1 MVRPRLGETL
11 AEERR
16 LPDEVAR
23 FIADHIT
30 SVEQLEI
37 LLLLRGAPDDAW
49 TARAICEALRTSE
62 QSVIRRL
69 ADLEASG
76 LVASRPGSKVPVYR
90 YAPATPSLDEGVA
103 RLSAAYTELRYKV
116 LDSIFSNPISDLH
129 VYAEGFRFRKDRDG

>member
-1 MVRPRLGETL
+1 MG
-11 AEERR
+11 EERR

-37 LLLLRGAPDDAW
+37 LLLLRGAPDEEW
-49 TARAICEALRTSE
+49 SPRAVCEALRTSE
-62 QSVIRRL
+62 QSASRRL
-69 ADLEASG
+69 ADLETSG
-76 LVASRPGSKVPVYR
+76 LLTSHLASKQRLYR
-90 YAPATPSLDEGVA
+90 YAPASPSLDEDVA

-116 LDSIFSNPISDLH
+116 LESIFSNPISNLQ

>member
-1 MVRPRLGETL
+1 M

-37 LLLLRGAPDDAW
+37 LLLLRGAPDDEW

-69 ADLEASG
+69 ADLEAGG
-76 LVASRPGSKVPVYR
+76 LVASRKASEHVVHR
-90 YAPATPSLDEGVA
+90 YAPASPSLDEDVA
-103 RLSAAYTELRYKV
+103 RLSSAYTELRYKV
-116 LDSIFSNPISDLH
+116 LESIFSNPISNLH
-129 VYAEGFRFRKDRDG
+129 VYAEGFRFRKERDG